1 MVVIIP
7 LSYLLKPIFFDYE
20 SNREVFEKKISNYLK
35 VQSNI
40 KGDISYYFFPSPR
53 IIVKD
58 LELNFTDS
66 KKKPIILKESNFLV
80 SVFKLKSLNE
90 VEIKKSYVS
99 NQRIEVFPDQLKNY
113 LEYFKKYNVN
123 NFLIKNCEIFF
134 VDSQGNDISII
145 DFNLKNTFNK
155 KTEKISIKGFF
166 AQTKFKINF
175 LNEKNKEKYLDFVIP
190 NLNAYLKI
198 IFNDGSNLEKSS
210 GKLNL
215 KILDNIL
222 LLNFDGDKI
231 YKISESFFR
240 NKFLNSK
247 LDGTIN
253 FRDNFYFDLNLLIN
267 QVNLRNLFLSYDSFR
282 TDESSNRF
290 NISKKINGKINIKS
304 KKADSFIGRI
314 EDTKFVLI
322 FENGDLK
329 IKSGSANLAKNGKI
343 KFNASLLGSGKNQ
356 RINFFINFLSNNG
369 KKFFKKFNLN
379 TQEEDISFNAVGQIN
394 VMGKKIKFDN
404 LIINKEKIEN
414 KSINAVENLFNQYV
428 IQDSVWGF
436 SDFFKIKKFVAEA
449 YKYLYLE

>member
-1 MVVIIP
+1 M
-7 LSYLLKPIFFDYE
+7 
-20 SNREVFEKKISNYLK
+20 
-35 VQSNI
+35 
-40 KGDISYYFFPSPR
+40 
-53 IIVKD
+53 
-58 LELNFTDS
+58 
-66 KKKPIILKESNFLV
+66 
-80 SVFKLKSLNE
+80 
-90 VEIKKSYVS
+90 
-99 NQRIEVFPDQLKNY
+99 
-113 LEYFKKYNVN
+113 
-123 NFLIKNCEIFF
+123 
-134 VDSQGNDISII
+134 
-145 DFNLKNTFNK
+145 
-155 KTEKISIKGFF
+155 
-166 AQTKFKINF
+166 
-175 LNEKNKEKYLDFVIP
+175 
-190 NLNAYLKI
+190 
-198 IFNDGSNLEKSS
+198 
-210 GKLNL
+210 
-215 KILDNIL
+215 
-222 LLNFDGDKI
+222 LNFDGDKI

>member
-1 MVVIIP
+1 MKTSAIKIVQSYLNKKNINNLKEFINIRNIIISVIILVVIIP

-155 KTEKISIKGFF
+155 K
-166 AQTKFKINF
+166 IN
-175 LNEKNKEKYLDFVIP
+175 NRN
-190 NLNAYLKI
+190 I
-198 IFNDGSNLEKSS
+198 IL
-210 GKLNL
+210 
-215 KILDNIL
+215 ILI
-222 LLNFDGDKI
+222 
-231 YKISESFFR
+231 
-240 NKFLNSK
+240 
-247 LDGTIN
+247 
-253 FRDNFYFDLNLLIN
+253 
-267 QVNLRNLFLSYDSFR
+267 
-282 TDESSNRF
+282 
-290 NISKKINGKINIKS
+290 
-304 KKADSFIGRI
+304 
-314 EDTKFVLI
+314 
-322 FENGDLK
+322 
-329 IKSGSANLAKNGKI
+329 
-343 KFNASLLGSGKNQ
+343 
-356 RINFFINFLSNNG
+356 
-369 KKFFKKFNLN
+369 
-379 TQEEDISFNAVGQIN
+379 
-394 VMGKKIKFDN
+394 
-404 LIINKEKIEN
+404 
-414 KSINAVENLFNQYV
+414 
-428 IQDSVWGF
+428 
-436 SDFFKIKKFVAEA
+436 
-449 YKYLYLE
+449 